1 MGQMQRGSAIARLAG
16 MNTKK
21 HPDVFDDSR
30 VAVWV
35 YEEEVSQV
43 SQSFGEFELTLVRT
57 V

>member
-35 YEEEVSQV
+35 YEEEVRFLIRLGNLS
-43 SQSFGEFELTLVRT
+43 
-57 V
+57 